1 MNLLRSKNLRRGTLL
16 AVLLT
21 LTGAGI
27 RLAVRRSAEMMPD
40 AVPVSAQHSEAP
52 VIVLDAG
59 HGEST

>member
-1 MNLLRSKNLRRGTLL
+1 MKLFLRKHLMRGVLL
-16 AVLLT
+16 AALLT

-27 RLAVRRSAEMMPD
+27 RLAVKRSAAGMPD
-40 AVPVSAQHSEAP
+40 AVPASAQHTDTP

>member
-1 MNLLRSKNLRRGTLL
+1 MKLFLRKHLMRGVLL
-16 AVLLT
+16 AALLT

-27 RLAVRRSAEMMPD
+27 RLAVKRSAAGMPD
-40 AVPVSAQHSEAP
+40 AVPASARHTETP